1 MSVACYF
8 VTDPFYRQ
16 KYKLLKA
23 KIQQLHQHTNDA
35 FAFPLVSMAFLP
47 ADGFERA
54 RAMM

>member
-8 VTDPFYRQ
+8 VTNPFYRQ